1 MITRARGR
9 GEENFQTFADGHRL
23 PRSFRAPAKLKNQ
36 ELPGRAIETASFGA
50 IRQACHALSP
60 WHVRRLPA
68 VRVRC
73 CTICTSRQVSSDGVN
88 QGDGGWDTSS
98 SRGCTDRV
106 FLNVRKSHFGRIY
119 GYHYRHIGENRQF
132 DAL

>member
-23 PRSFRAPAKLKNQ
+23 PRRSSTPAKLKNQ

-73 CTICTSRQVSSDGVN
+73 CTICTSRQVSSDGVTPPWLLPDKTRH
-88 QGDGGWDTSS
+88 QTRRRRLTTLSFSSS
-98 SRGCTDRV
+98 SR
-106 FLNVRKSHFGRIY
+106 
-119 GYHYRHIGENRQF
+119 
-132 DAL
+132 